1 MDERRI
7 AMTERTRAKMPLRA
21 AAALLQLVIVLV
33 AAFAC
38 IASRD
43 AMAQSAERSGKEVVD
58 SACIACHGTGVHG
71 APKIGNKK
79 AWSKLAARGL
89 TGLSKSALKG
99 IRQMPP
105 HGGNPG
111 LSDTEVE
118 RAITYMVNQSGGHWT
133 EPVSRTTKAPERS
146 GEQIVQM
153 QCSKCHQDGVGGAPK
168 IGDRSAWIPR
178 LKPGLD
184 VVVRSAINGHGGMPA
199 RGGMANLTDAELRS
213 AIIYMFNKGTVP
225 PKAP

>member
-7 AMTERTRAKMPLRA
+7 AMTERTHAKMPLRA

-133 EPVSRTTKAPERS
+133 EPVSRSSPGKART
-146 GEQIVQM
+146 GKQIVES
-153 QCSKCHQDGVGGAPK
+153 QCSKCHRDGVGGAPK
-168 IGDRSAWIPR
+168 IGDKAAWTPR
-178 LKPGLD
+178 LTPG
-184 VVVRSAINGHGGMPA
+184 
-199 RGGMANLTDAELRS
+199 
-213 AIIYMFNKGTVP
+213 
-225 PKAP
+225 

>member
-1 MDERRI
+1 MTEKIVAKMRVGLPKAPARI
-7 AMTERTRAKMPLRA
+7 AIVIAALTACFVAQSA
-21 AAALLQLVIVLV
+21 AAQN
-33 AAFAC
+33 
-38 IASRD
+38 
-43 AMAQSAERSGKEVVD
+43 AERSGKEVVD
-58 SACIACHGTGVHG
+58 SVCIACHGTGAHG

-89 TGLSKSALKG
+89 TGLSKSALNG
-99 IRQMPP
+99 VRQMPP
-105 HGGNPG
+105 HGGNPA
-111 LSDTEVE
+111 LTDTEIE
-118 RAITYMVNQSGGHWT
+118 RAITYMVNQSGGHWN
-133 EPVSRTTKAPERS
+133 EPVSRTAKAPERT

-153 QCSKCHQDGVGGAPK
+153 QCVKCHRDGVGGAPR

-213 AIIYMFNKGTVP
+213 AIIYMFNRDVVP
-225 PKAP
+225 PKSP

>member
-1 MDERRI
+1 MKVLMRI
-7 AMTERTRAKMPLRA
+7 RAKMRCPLA
-21 AAALLQLVIVLV
+21 APRTRLPLALVVAV
-33 AAFAC
+33 AACFA
-38 IASRD
+38 SQQVL
-43 AMAQSAERSGKEVVD
+43 AQDNERSGKEVVD
-58 SACIACHGTGVHG
+58 SVCIACHGTGAHG

-79 AWSKLAARGL
+79 AWAKLASRGL
-89 TGLSKSALKG
+89 TGLSKNALNG

-105 HGGNPG
+105 HGGNPS
-111 LSDTEVE
+111 LTDTEIE
-118 RAITYMVNQSGGHWT
+118 RAITYMVNQSGGHWK
-133 EPVSRTTKAPERS
+133 EPVSRTAKAPERT

-153 QCSKCHQDGVGGAPK
+153 QCVKCHGEGVGGAPR
-168 IGDRSAWIPR
+168 IGDRNAWIPR

-199 RGGMANLTDAELRS
+199 RGGMADLTDAELRS

>member
-1 MDERRI
+1 MTEKIGAKMRLRI
-7 AMTERTRAKMPLRA
+7 AEAPARLAIVIIAALAACLATQGA
-21 AAALLQLVIVLV
+21 AAQN
-33 AAFAC
+33 
-38 IASRD
+38 
-43 AMAQSAERSGKEVVD
+43 AERSGKDVVD
-58 SACIACHGTGVHG
+58 SVCIACHGTGAHG

-79 AWSKLAARGL
+79 AWSKLASRGL
-89 TGLSKSALKG
+89 TGLSKNALKG

-105 HGGNPG
+105 HGGNPA
-111 LSDTEVE
+111 LSDTEIE

-153 QCSKCHQDGVGGAPK
+153 QCSKCHRDGVGGAPR

-199 RGGMANLTDAELRS
+199 RGGMADLTDAELRS

>member
-1 MDERRI
+1 MHLGLGKSLTKLTI
-7 AMTERTRAKMPLRA
+7 VL
-21 AAALLQLVIVLV
+21 AAALACV
-33 AAFAC
+33 A
-38 IASRD
+38 IQD
-43 AMAQSAERSGKEVVD
+43 AAAENAERSGKEVVD
-58 SACIACHGTGVHG
+58 SVCIACHGTGEHG

-79 AWSKLAARGL
+79 AWSKLASRGL
-89 TGLSKSALKG
+89 TGLSKNALKG

-111 LSDTEVE
+111 LSDTEIE

-146 GEQIVQM
+146 GEQIVRM
-153 QCSKCHQDGVGGAPK
+153 QCSKCHQEGVGGAPK